1 MKMIYIPIMLALLH
15 VLSFSATAQNSTS
28 CGDTLDCGSSWLT
41 LSTGDLDEV
50 FQFAEEYKLFIHRA
64 RTELSFVAEAIA
76 FAQLNGFDELTA
88 TTDLR
93 PGTKIYEVNR
103 DRTIS
108 LMVIGQESLQNGFHV
123 IGSHIDSPRLDL
135 KGRPLYED
143 AEFALFQTNY
153 HGGLKYHQWTNL
165 PLALLGRVDKKDGT
179 VVDISIGLDSDD
191 PIFLIP
197 ELSPHVD
204 RSRNS
209 QTLGEFIEPEDLDPI
224 VGHMPGI
231 DNNGSVIDQILIYLA
246 NEYDITRADLV
257 SAELALVPAGA
268 PRDMG
273 FDRGLISAYGQD
285 DRLASYV
292 SMRAIAEIDSPQKTT
307 MAFFVD
313 NEEVGNR
320 NNTGARS
327 DHFSDLL
334 SRLLYAELGSE
345 YREPMLRRAFRNTRF
360 ISIDVNPGINPMN
373 PGAWETGNAPR
384 LGYGVNLKLYGQGN
398 NANSEFVAWT
408 RALLDN
414 NDIPWQTA
422 TYRVGSAGGG
432 TIGGEFSRQNIEVI
446 DFGVPLLSIH
456 TPFAVSSKV
465 DIYSLYKAAL
475 AFYSFQE

>member
-179 VVDISIGLDSDD
+179 VVDISIGS
-191 PIFLIP
+191 IP
-197 ELSPHVD
+197 TP
-204 RSRNS
+204 
-209 QTLGEFIEPEDLDPI
+209 
-224 VGHMPGI
+224 
-231 DNNGSVIDQILIYLA
+231 
-246 NEYDITRADLV
+246 
-257 SAELALVPAGA
+257 
-268 PRDMG
+268 
-273 FDRGLISAYGQD
+273 
-285 DRLASYV
+285 
-292 SMRAIAEIDSPQKTT
+292 
-307 MAFFVD
+307 
-313 NEEVGNR
+313 
-320 NNTGARS
+320 
-327 DHFSDLL
+327 
-334 SRLLYAELGSE
+334 
-345 YREPMLRRAFRNTRF
+345 F
-360 ISIDVNPGINPMN
+360 IS
-373 PGAWETGNAPR
+373 
-384 LGYGVNLKLYGQGN
+384 
-398 NANSEFVAWT
+398 
-408 RALLDN
+408 
-414 NDIPWQTA
+414 
-422 TYRVGSAGGG
+422 
-432 TIGGEFSRQNIEVI
+432 
-446 DFGVPLLSIH
+446 
-456 TPFAVSSKV
+456 
-465 DIYSLYKAAL
+465 
-475 AFYSFQE
+475 